1 MIYTYEQK
9 QEIKELEEKKKEAKQ
24 KLIETNEDNYLNIM
38 NECHYKIIEIK
49 DKDSKDY
56 GYKIR
61 KDLEKSEADLSTPQQ
76 LLILLQAKTTIIN
89 STTTQ
94 EDENP
99 ADLIFGRD
107 TYVDRNFQEEILSKA
122 QTIYDA
128 RKYYKLSKK
137 TLTALIHGYTGQ
149 QEYEKALK
157 KLKNLA
163 YEGQSLFK
171 VA

>member
-9 QEIKELEEKKKEAKQ
+9 QKIKELGEKMKEAKQ
-24 KLIETNEDNYLNIM
+24 KLMEANKGDFRSIKQNLSIM
-38 NECHYKIIEIK
+38 NECHYKILEIQ
-49 DKDSKDY
+49 DEASKDY
-56 GYKIR
+56 GYKIC
-61 KDLEKSEADLSTPQQ
+61 KDLEKSKADLSTPQQ

-89 STTTQ
+89 S
-94 EDENP
+94 D
-99 ADLIFGRD
+99 A
-107 TYVDRNFQEEILSKA
+107 YVDRNFQEEILSKA
-122 QTIYDA
+122 QTLYYA

-157 KLKNLA
+157 KLKNLV